1 MIWYPGIINQMEAL
15 LQGTMRLYKEIG
27 QRSTM
32 YVCVS
37 IFGCKGMWSEYDFG
51 NDYAAKVDRNEIYCM
66 PLEIGDIL
74 DESIVN
80 EIVAE
85 CKKMICYSLGRRG

>member
-1 MIWYPGIINQMEAL
+1 MSVLAYL
-15 LQGTMRLYKEIG
+15 VVR
-27 QRSTM
+27 
-32 YVCVS
+32 
-37 IFGCKGMWSEYDFG
+37 SEYDFG